1 MAMAPFHFLGLSCQF
16 EPLLFGSAPI
26 LAVVDVVDVIAASSE
41 RTSARTCVIL
51 VLGRIR
57 PWPYRSII
65 NRQTEISL
73 SKGVFHRDRSILIC
87 ETLV

>member
-1 MAMAPFHFLGLSCQF
+1 MAMAPFHFLGFSCQF
-16 EPLLFGSAPI
+16 EQLLFGSAPI
-26 LAVVDVVDVIAASSE
+26 LAVVDVIAASSE

-57 PWPYRSII
+57 PWPYRSTI

-73 SKGVFHRDRSILIC
+73 SKGIFHRDRSILIC

>member
-16 EPLLFGSAPI
+16 EQLLFGSATI
-26 LAVVDVVDVIAASSE
+26 LAVVDVIAASSE
-41 RTSARTCVIL
+41 RISARTCVIL
-51 VLGRIR
+51 VLDRIR
-57 PWPYRSII
+57 PWPYRSTI